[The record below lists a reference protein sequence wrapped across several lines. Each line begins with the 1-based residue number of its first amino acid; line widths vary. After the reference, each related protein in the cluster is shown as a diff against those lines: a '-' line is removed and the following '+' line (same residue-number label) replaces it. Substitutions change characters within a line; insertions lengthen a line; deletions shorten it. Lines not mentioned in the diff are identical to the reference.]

1 MVRRSL
7 QVDLNLQCGAELM
20 TASNGGGKLILLDV
34 CFLSFLLSQQPPI
47 KPDCHF
53 DSRNL

>member
-20 TASNGGGKLILLDV
+20 TASNGGEKLILLDV